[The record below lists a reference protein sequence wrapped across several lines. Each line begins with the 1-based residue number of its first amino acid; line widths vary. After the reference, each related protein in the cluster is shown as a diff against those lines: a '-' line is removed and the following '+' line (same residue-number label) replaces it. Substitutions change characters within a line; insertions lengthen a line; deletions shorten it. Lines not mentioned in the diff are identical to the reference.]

1 MRIARVPQKKCHNS
15 GLKGISNELKVGR
28 KVTTG
33 IWDSC
38 KVRFLA
44 VAQMNLKDRNM
55 KEKNIV
61 LEWTPIE
68 GSAATKLENYIFT
81 DRKEVRK

>member
-1 MRIARVPQKKCHNS
+1 
-15 GLKGISNELKVGR
+15 
-28 KVTTG
+28 
-33 IWDSC
+33 
-38 KVRFLA
+38 
-44 VAQMNLKDRNM
+44 M

-68 GSAATKLENYIFT
+68 GKAATALSNYIFT

>member
-1 MRIARVPQKKCHNS
+1 
-15 GLKGISNELKVGR
+15 
-28 KVTTG
+28 
-33 IWDSC
+33 
-38 KVRFLA
+38 
-44 VAQMNLKDRNM
+44 M

-68 GSAATKLENYIFT
+68 GKADSALSNYIFT